1 MSDTAGKNHK
11 AMKSVDRETIRD
23 VLNNYAHGA
32 TIEMCAESAG
42 IDYDTAYQIIADAIA
57 QKNGLGY

>member
-1 MSDTAGKNHK
+1 MRGAADKNDK
-11 AMKSVDRETIRD
+11 IMTGVDLETIRD

-32 TIEMCAESAG
+32 TVEQCAESAG

-57 QKNGLGY
+57 AQKSAG